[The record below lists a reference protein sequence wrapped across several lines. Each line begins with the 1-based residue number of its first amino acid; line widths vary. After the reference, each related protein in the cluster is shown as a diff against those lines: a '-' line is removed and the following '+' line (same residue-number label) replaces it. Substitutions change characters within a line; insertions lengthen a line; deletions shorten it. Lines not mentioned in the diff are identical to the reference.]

1 MPIPYHLGGDP
12 VVKLPQSAKSTRL
25 FFREEGNILM
35 PQLPNNPRLRFLIVE
50 TLSSSNGGSIGAA
63 SLLVH
68 KAREETPR
76 VGALFV
82 QSVSISFQTEDERT
96 RCGGE
101 DWGRTLRV
109 SPTFLAGVLSVPVP
123 PVTAVV
129 LPEEAMAGDMW

>member
-1 MPIPYHLGGDP
+1 MPIPYYLGGDP
-12 VVKLPQSAKSTRL
+12 VVKLPQSAKPTRL

-35 PQLPNNPRLRFLIVE
+35 PQLPNNSRLRFLIVE

-68 KAREETPR
+68 KAREETAR

-82 QSVSISFQTEDERT
+82 QSVSFSFQNEDERI

-101 DWGRTLRV
+101 D
-109 SPTFLAGVLSVPVP
+109 
-123 PVTAVV
+123 
-129 LPEEAMAGDMW
+129 